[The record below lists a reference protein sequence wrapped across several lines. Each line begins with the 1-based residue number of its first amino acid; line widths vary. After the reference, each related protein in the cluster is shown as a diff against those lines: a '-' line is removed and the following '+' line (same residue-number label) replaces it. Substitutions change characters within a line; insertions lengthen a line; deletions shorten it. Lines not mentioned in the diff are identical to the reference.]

1 MPSHRG
7 IRRTVEPRGLGFVRA
22 EPTETGR
29 PGYDPRDLLKL
40 YLYGYLQQIR
50 SSRRL
55 EAECGRNLEGMWLL
69 RRVTPDYKSIAEF
82 RRMHREAVT
91 EAAAEWVRF
100 AREVGLVRGEWVAID
115 GSKFRAV
122 SSAQRLRERDSVQR
136 YLDQMESAD
145 EQDDEVVIEPTAAQ
159 TALAKLKSDPEPE
172 ARFTGTAN
180 GKAPAYNVPT
190 AVDAAHALIV
200 AHKVTTEA
208 NDQRSRLPLA
218 EAAKQ
223 AVGNP
228 ASLNALADA
237 GYFNGEQVERCE
249 AEGSVPHVPANRSV
263 NNQGGGK
270 LFDRTA
276 FVYDEKTDTFRCPA
290 QQTLT
295 RKQLHCRD
303 RTVIDEAKPVICA
316 SCPLKAN
323 CTTGSRRRG
332 QRHLHE
338 AALQR
343 MEQRTTANV
352 MRLRKSIVEHLFAS
366 LKYRIFGHP
375 RFLWRG
381 LGGAQTEISLATMVY
396 NLKRMLNVLG
406 PQNLAAAFAH
416 SLPRPA
422 RVTATLQKNQ
432 KTVLR
437 NRSTVSIYTPRK
449 LRFVTD
455 SYGRLSCR

>member
-1 MPSHRG
+1 MGYIRG
-7 IRRTVEPRGLGFVRA
+7 EAREQTTMFPVTLDELIPADHLCRVIEAFAARLNLGRLGFVRA
-22 EPTETGR
+22 EPAETGR

-55 EAECGRNLEGMWLL
+55 EAECCRNVEVMWLL
-69 RRVTPDYKSIAEF
+69 QRVTPDHKSIAEF
-82 RRMHREAVT
+82 RRMHREAIT
-91 EAAAEWVRF
+91 EAGAELVRF
-100 AREVGLVRGEWVAID
+100 AREVGLIRGEWVAID

-122 SSAQRLRERDSVQR
+122 SSAQRVRERDCVQR

-145 EQDDEVVIEPTAAQ
+145 EHDEVVIEPTAVQ
-159 TALAKLKSDPEPE
+159 TALEKLKSDPEPE
-172 ARFTGTAN
+172 ARFMRTAH
-180 GKAPAYNVPT
+180 GKAPAYNVQT

-208 NDQRSRLPLA
+208 NDQRSLLPMA

-228 ASLNALADA
+228 ASLNAVADA

-249 AEGSVPHVPANRSV
+249 AEGIVPHVPANRSV

-295 RKQLHCRD
+295 RKQLHRKD
-303 RTVIDEAKPVICA
+303 RTVIYEAKPVICA

-323 CTTGSRRRG
+323 CTTRSRRLV

-352 MRLRKSIVEHLFAS
+352 MRLRKSIVEHPFAT

-375 RFLWRG
+375 RFLLRG
-381 LGGAQTEISLATMVY
+381 LVGAQTEISLATMVY
-396 NLKRMLNVLG
+396 NLKRMVNVLG
-406 PQNLAAAFAH
+406 AQNLAAALAH
-416 SLPRPA
+416 
-422 RVTATLQKNQ
+422 
-432 KTVLR
+432 
-437 NRSTVSIYTPRK
+437 
-449 LRFVTD
+449 
-455 SYGRLSCR
+455 